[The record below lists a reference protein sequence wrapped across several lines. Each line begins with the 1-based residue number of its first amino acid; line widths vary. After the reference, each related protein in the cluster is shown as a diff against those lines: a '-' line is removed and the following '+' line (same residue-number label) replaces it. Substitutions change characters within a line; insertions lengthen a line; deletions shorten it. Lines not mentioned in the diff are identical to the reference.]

1 MLVPSNSRLRARR
14 RRRALLFVIGL
25 AVLCLP
31 TAALACKGGIQ
42 GKSPENPSAVLAV
55 IGGAGIACRSLV
67 SRIGARS

>member
-1 MLVPSNSRLRARR
+1 MFVSANSRLRSRR
-14 RRRALLFVIGL
+14 EGRAVLFVIGL
-25 AVLCLP
+25 AILCLP
-31 TAALACKGGIQ
+31 PAALACKGGIQ